1 MKVIVVGANGQV
13 GTDVVSAFK
22 TAGHE
27 VVALTHEHIEI
38 SDQVNVDHILDQ
50 PFDVL
55 VNSTCLHTRPC
66 DIDPSK
72 AYRVNAI
79 GARNLAS
86 VAERKGAK
94 IIQIST
100 DQVFSGKNN
109 TPYTELDQPCPVT
122 VYGSTKLAGEY
133 FVINSGADHQILR
146 TTALFGHSPTRGKT
160 GGMNFVETMLQLARE
175 KEVVTVVG
183 DEFTS
188 PTSTVSLAKQIVKLS
203 TSKEQGIFHAVGKGG
218 CSWYEFAKEIFNQTS
233 TIVNVEPSASGGGF
247 SRPKYLILENFRL
260 RIRGLDVFQSW
271 QDELRSYLG
280 K

>member
-66 DIDPSK
+66 DTDPSK

-79 GARNLAS
+79 GARNLAE
-86 VAERKGAK
+86 AARKHNAK

-100 DQVFSGKNN
+100 DQVFSGKKN
-109 TPYTELDQPCPVT
+109 TPYTEFDLPCPVT

-218 CSWYEFAKEIFNQTS
+218 CSWYEFAKEIFDQTS
-233 TIVNVEPSASGGGF
+233 TIVNVEPSASSGGF
-247 SRPKYLILENFRL
+247 NRPKYLILENFRL
-260 RIRGLDVFQSW
+260 RLLGLDVFQSW
-271 QDELRSYLG
+271 QDELRGYLG